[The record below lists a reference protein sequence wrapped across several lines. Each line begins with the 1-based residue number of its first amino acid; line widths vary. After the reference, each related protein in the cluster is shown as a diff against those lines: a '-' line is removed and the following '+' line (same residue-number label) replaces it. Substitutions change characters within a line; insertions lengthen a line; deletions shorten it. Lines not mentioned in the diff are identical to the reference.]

1 MSRKRDTRLTVDDA
15 RHRRSVILVYL
26 VSALLFGALLWVELA
41 RIDRASMA
49 AARERGA
56 ALFRLIEITRDWNAR
71 HDGVYVPVTPDTRP
85 NPHLSHP
92 RRDIV
97 TVEGRALTMVNPA
110 FMTRQI
116 AELAE
121 RAEGVRLHITSLR
134 PIRPGNDPDPWE
146 TASLTAFERGA
157 PEVMS
162 LLREDGRPIHRYMA
176 PLRMTEPCLQCHG
189 RYGYK
194 LGDIR
199 GGISVTMPAESLLVL
214 RDAQRVRTAGLFLAA
229 ALLAAG
235 LIHYML
241 IVNRRHMRAI
251 ARMNA
256 DQEKLIAR
264 RTGELAASEARYR
277 AIFDST
283 AEGIMLLDAEARIQ
297 HINPAFTA
305 ITGYQA
311 GEVQGHGVEML
322 GAGRHGQGFFD
333 DIRRALL
340 GTGYWQGEIWN
351 RRKSGDA
358 YVQWMSITRASL
370 PGEESAYVA
379 TLTDI
384 TQRKEVEQRMHFRA
398 NHDAL
403 TMLPNRALFA
413 DRLDAAIAAWH
424 RHQRP
429 FAVLFIDLDQ
439 FKAVNDRLGHPAG
452 DALLVEAGARIA
464 SCLRESDTVARF
476 GGDEFAVLLTEI
488 EARAAVE
495 DIAQRICVKL
505 AAGFALPQGEA
516 QVAASIGVAIAPEHG
531 TDAELLQQ
539 HADEALYAAKR
550 AGRNGWRVYAQDSD
564 GGTPS

>member
-1 MSRKRDTRLTVDDA
+1 MDDA

-41 RIDRASMA
+41 RIDRASME

-71 HDGVYVPVTPDTRP
+71 HDGVYVPVTSDTRP

-97 TVEGRALTMVNPA
+97 TVDGRALTMVNPA

-283 AEGIMLLDAEARIQ
+283 AEGIMLLDAAARIQ

-305 ITGYQA
+305 ITGYHA

-505 AAGFALPQGEA
+505 AARFELPQGEA

-531 TDAELLQQ
+531 TDAELLQR

-550 AGRNGWRVYAQDSD
+550 AGRNGWRVYAQGID
-564 GGTPS
+564 GGAPA